1 MRALSARRVPCEK
14 CRQIAGRPP
23 ALDRICRRRSS
34 KNDVQ
39 RHRLPKSDIR
49 RLKSLRFFVGTQS
62 AFNRDTLSRRTRTM
76 IHSAEINRVLARA
89 KQQRAEYI
97 DSALKTR
104 ALPVAV
110 VVALSLAFLTF
121 ISEPAPDPTLGR
133 QGVQITTHQV

>member
-1 MRALSARRVPCEK
+1 
-14 CRQIAGRPP
+14 
-23 ALDRICRRRSS
+23 
-34 KNDVQ
+34 
-39 RHRLPKSDIR
+39 
-49 RLKSLRFFVGTQS
+49 
-62 AFNRDTLSRRTRTM
+62 M